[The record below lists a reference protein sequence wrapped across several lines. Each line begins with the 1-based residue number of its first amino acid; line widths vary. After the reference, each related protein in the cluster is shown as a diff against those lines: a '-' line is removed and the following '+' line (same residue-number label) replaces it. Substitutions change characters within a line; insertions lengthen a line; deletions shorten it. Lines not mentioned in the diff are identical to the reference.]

1 MTLDDLFKTVKQRAA
16 RNPDESWTAKLL
28 AKGPEK
34 CAEKF
39 GEEAVE
45 AIIEAVKNDTTALT
59 SEAADVIFHMM
70 VMLHARGVEWRDV
83 TAELARRQGQSG
95 IAEKASRG

>member
-1 MTLDDLFKTVKQRAA
+1 
-16 RNPDESWTAKLL
+16 
-28 AKGPEK
+28 
-34 CAEKF
+34 
-39 GEEAVE
+39 
-45 AIIEAVKNDTTALT
+45 
-59 SEAADVIFHMM
+59 M